1 MRFLLLLAL
10 LSPAPSK
17 AADVDP
23 TEAWRPMLSFIG
35 SWNASRGGAK
45 FTRTYQS
52 AATNHHL
59 EVTEKAGGRDP
70 SVWGIVSF
78 DTAKGGLVLRQFGAD
93 GSIAEVQLDFAGST
107 PDQLV
112 FEGKDT
118 KITYVRSGWNA
129 FTERIEHGSTLVS
142 ETKFV
147 RKG

>member
-1 MRFLLLLAL
+1 MRYALLFLLLLA
-10 LSPAPSK
+10 APVK

-35 SWNASRGGAK
+35 SWNGTRQGAK
-45 FTRTYQS
+45 FVRTYQS

-59 EVTEKAGGRDP
+59 EVTEKSGGHDP
-70 SVWGIVSF
+70 SVWGVVSY
-78 DTAKGGLVLRQFGAD
+78 DKGGLVLRQFEAD
-93 GSIAEVQLDFAGST
+93 GSTAEARLDFAGST

-112 FEGKDT
+112 FAGGDV
-118 KITYVRSGWNA
+118 KITYVRNGWNA
-129 FTERIEHGSTLVS
+129 FTERIERGSTLVS

>member
-1 MRFLLLLAL
+1 MRYALLFLLLLA
-10 LSPAPSK
+10 APSR

-35 SWNASRGGAK
+35 SWNGTRSGTK
-45 FTRTYQS
+45 FVRTYQS

-59 EVTEKAGGRDP
+59 EVTEKAGGHDP
-70 SVWGIVSF
+70 SVWGVVSF
-78 DTAKGGLVLRQFGAD
+78 DQARGGLVLRQFGAD

-112 FEGKDT
+112 FQGKDT

-129 FTERIEHGSTLVS
+129 FVERIEHDGSVIS

>member
-1 MRFLLLLAL
+1 MRYALLFLLLLA
-10 LSPAPSK
+10 APVK

-35 SWNASRGGAK
+35 SWNATRSGAK
-45 FTRTYQS
+45 FVRTYQS

-59 EVTEKAGGRDP
+59 EVTEKAGGHDS

-78 DTAKGGLVLRQFGAD
+78 DQGRGGLILRQFGAD
-93 GSIAEVQLDFAGST
+93 GSTAEAQLDFAGST

-112 FEGKDT
+112 FAGKDVR
-118 KITYVRSGWNA
+118 ITYLRSGWNA
-129 FTERIEHGSTLVS
+129 FVERVEHGSTLVS